1 MSETREEMRA
11 RMSRMGKRRLV
22 TMTQAKRTALSY
34 AAGVKG
40 GRPRLIDRERMLE
53 LRAAGKLHRGVLEEL
68 NVSMASVTHRTPNR
82 SRISSA
88 RPRWVTIPIRA
99 HASWTTIRLTV
110 MTGNNQSSSKP

>member
-53 LRAAGKLHRGVLEEL
+53 LRAAGKLHREIAEEL
-68 NVSMASVTHRTPNR
+68 GVSMASVA
-82 SRISSA
+82 RILKGVKK
-88 RPRWVTIPIRA
+88 R
-99 HASWTTIRLTV
+99 
-110 MTGNNQSSSKP
+110 

>member
-1 MSETREEMRA
+1 MSETPEEIRE

-53 LRAAGKLHRGVLEEL
+53 LRAARKLHREIAEEL
-68 NVSMASVTHRTPNR
+68 GVSMASVA
-82 SRISSA
+82 RILKG
-88 RPRWVTIPIRA
+88 VKK
-99 HASWTTIRLTV
+99 
-110 MTGNNQSSSKP
+110 G